1 MDDEIKKVFD
11 VLATELCRRV
21 GCPYPQPGKQIQ
33 PTDYEW
39 TAEDEE
45 DFRVWVMKYLKKVPY
60 FKRMGKRYI
69 ERELEW
75 FIFNYSWK
83 LKIEGVHEK
92 AMLRG

>member
-83 LKIEGVHEK
+83 LKIEGIHEK
-92 AMLRG
+92 AMLHG